1 MTKQELNRDIKR
13 LGAGLHKARFLKGD
27 EDYHNYIENI
37 AKPEFMRLYRAD
49 VTFEYMNLNSVKL
62 MLRLNINHQ
71 FIAFHRFGLMINI
84 IKLI

>member
-13 LGAGLHKARFLKGD
+13 LAKELYGARFLKGD

-37 AKPEFMRLYRAD
+37 AKPEFMRLYSAD

-71 FIAFHRFGLMINI
+71 FIAFHRFGLMIDI

>member
-13 LGAGLHKARFLKGD
+13 LAKELYGARFLKGD

-37 AKPEFMRLYRAD
+37 AKPEFMRLYSAD

-62 MLRLNINHQ
+62 MLRLNIKHQ
-71 FIAFHRFGLMINI
+71 FMALHVFGQMINENE
-84 IKLI
+84 LI